1 MNRLSWNE
9 ANERSEASDWE
20 QDILQRWDKLKA
32 EKREQE
38 KQRRKLYGV
47 KNPKPIIFRESKD
60 GW

>member
-1 MNRLSWNE
+1 MNRLSWNDI
-9 ANERSEASDWE
+9 DWE
-20 QDILQRWDKLKA
+20 RDILQRWDKLKA